1 MAYSKHTWSAGEPI
15 TADKMNNMEDGIQ
28 SAASVADN
36 TSNRTTNLETTVNGA
51 TGTPGLTNRM
61 TSLEGI
67 VGTSASAGL
76 QRKVIDLETRM
87 DTEGANGNRAWSQLL
102 GVGVT
107 YNSSTN
113 VVTKTLAQ
121 IKEEQETN
129 ITNANTVAAEAQ
141 TAIHNALTS
150 VKYPAE
156 NPSTLK
162 VRLENIEQH
171 VLDNTHSINTIN
183 ESAGSN
189 QTISTRFAQVDRIQ
203 TELDNAHASHAYG
216 DTTYTDLDARLEA
229 TEGKITEA
237 YGAETS
243 LAARLNKIDNGERP
257 SRTLINVIEELNN
270 AHESDAYNKKGS
282 GAYASIDSRFEAIE
296 SEISTARKGNAALD
310 GRLSAIDDSTNN
322 QSVISRV
329 TRLETADNTQIANL
343 ESVTSRVSTL
353 ESEVTGARNGN
364 TSLDARLDKIDGGA
378 TDPSRT
384 LPNIITEI
392 DSAHRTNTDTLDARF
407 DAVEGRATAVEGRAT
422 TLESNIQT
430 IANELG
436 MMDGTA
442 IKDTNTK
449 IDTLESNLAT
459 MANELGML
467 QSGEIVNTNT
477 RVDTLEGRMDAVDG
491 VNGTVA
497 GLTTRMSTAESRLT
511 ATENKANAAA
521 TASDLNSLTTRVTS
535 LEGKDTVII
544 SNATFDAETGAPII
558 SDTPSETCDYLIKG
572 TDNKYYY
579 WRYLGQETG
588 WQLISGAGGGGGS
601 SSGAIL
607 AELPPV
613 TEGNDNIDYYIG
625 NNTDG
630 YTHYRFVEAAAGES
644 EGHFIRILPNNLIGD
659 ISVDQYGGLIAH
671 TIGDSQTNL
680 LTNFYALNGV
690 TYTPNYDPNDAS
702 VLVSQTLQF
711 TGTDGQQ
718 LDPIVIVGGGGSGG
732 SVYTVRIE
740 TTTDAVR
747 SIPANS
753 TDPVTIRAKVVMKQG
768 NDLVPGA
775 TATGQLQYRVY
786 GSTNWSMGDRIEVPA
801 AQEALR
807 YTIQNDTYFTIDI
820 SKYLEVD
827 KTMQFRLAISAHP
840 EDEETEVLR
849 YQTYTVSK
857 VNISIA
863 SEAFD
868 YGSVKDSNFQFNY
881 RCFGSGIS
889 KTVHFLVDGTDV
901 VTPVTTTSHNTVL
914 QQVIPMTGKSN
925 GMHTFQVYFV
935 TNTGLRSNT
944 LNYYILY
951 NTDNTRRE
959 PLIGAAAANPSITDG
974 DELVVNYSVNTI
986 GSETTDR
993 VEIEL
998 YTMDNGNKNVIQTN
1012 VLTDVTNNTLAD
1024 PPYSTFNYPKV
1035 VKTGDQEPDPI
1046 AVYVKLTAY
1055 QGELSDSQTVQVSVA
1070 YLNTTYSLEPAGEN
1084 NLIYKYDAYGRSNN
1098 QADKDTYVYTYTAVN
1113 GQAINFETDFN
1124 NFNWSTDGYVDGK
1137 CLTIGGGATVDI
1149 NVPIFSSS
1157 YNGTMFE
1164 ENANVQD
1171 ITQIGRTIEID
1182 YEVLSATNLNATIID
1197 CMSSNNIGFRVTPQN
1212 CYLLNSGSNIDI
1224 DETGFIKNEENVAA
1238 AYLNPGTRTHLTFV
1252 IEPWAVDKAAD
1263 GNYHQSTNIYIN
1275 GEFANS
1281 CPYNR
1286 NSSTGNLDGNN
1297 FSTNATITIGSDS
1310 CLIKLYSIK
1319 LYNRGLTESQV
1330 LHNYE
1335 VAPVATRDKLVRLE
1349 DNDILNAQGLVDYEK
1364 ARRKYTCLLLT
1375 GQGTVNG
1382 VAVPTMAPYKGYPS
1396 VVGRVKDGEVVGKTE
1411 SGLLLTKPSTET
1423 PEGYVVEF
1431 DLQDKLVD
1439 PNGYGYAS
1447 SNNVQGTSSQ
1457 KFPVKNLKIY
1467 LAKGRP
1473 GTEVYDSDDPET
1485 RKVVAYTKSDK
1496 VKYALRDKALGTVDD
1511 NSLKESTLCWKADY
1525 MSTDHA
1531 NTFNANIA
1539 NTLYNPDE
1547 DRLSDRWTE
1556 KTQYTVYGIKCLLFQ
1571 KNGEDGIPEFVGD
1584 GCLNNDKG
1592 NHKTFGLETDIT
1604 GVWVDDG
1611 NDTMCQKWDFRNNTN
1626 SLLFF
1631 KHDGLFETVDGKP
1644 AAASCLECIYPDE
1657 GDLADAQDLY
1667 KKENSGATNPKLNV
1681 NYNHFQ
1687 ILSSWLGNRANY
1699 WYETD
1704 TTIRNNKRNIFINE
1718 FRNHFNF
1725 NHILIYYLF
1734 MEYTALC
1741 DNRVK
1746 NIHMRTDNAGEEKIV
1761 NTSGVVLFEG
1771 NSNPNSGPWTLAS
1784 NLETRVKQEPI
1795 MDENGNYQF
1804 DTDGNMVLGN
1814 VSHVFV
1820 KDSIIDSIDWQQ
1832 GEGHSNFAIWAP
1844 VLYDLDSCFG
1854 AENVGYLKVRYDADW
1869 NYSLYNKLQFA
1880 GFDSILWL
1888 QVEDCFQDELKA
1900 MAKTLY
1906 NRVVGL
1912 NYATFYRQQIIDNLA
1927 SLSPA
1932 VTNQDMILKYEKP
1945 WTEGFLDYTNDPPTQ
1960 STDKYKYLQRGTR
1973 TAQKA
1978 TFMKQRSML
1987 MASKYDGNEFKQD
2000 KITFRAG
2007 TVVNHDNAVITL
2019 TANQKLYHG
2028 VQFGDLNDVSKVTRR
2043 AYEMYNS
2050 DTDTWVP
2057 VNDNWIPEF
2066 VPCRVKNIG
2075 DMGNTDGIEIYGA
2088 SVLNDIGDL
2097 SRFHPYQLKI
2107 GNAVNL
2113 KKLIIGSSVEGFSN
2127 TSTADIDGLNACVL
2141 LEEINVCNLKNLT
2154 SLSLSNNGFIKK
2166 VYATGSGLNT
2176 LSLPSGGV
2184 LDTIAY
2190 GENITDITIIN
2201 QGRLTNFS
2209 YENSNTN
2216 NYGNVTRLWVEN
2228 TPNVPVRE
2236 IITARLTPLASSDHG
2251 LRAGG
2256 LRVVGID
2263 LDLGND
2269 PSFLQLITSDLA
2281 LGTYLTA
2288 RGGHTEGNDQP
2299 PYISGKIHIS
2309 EIRASLLA
2317 KVNEMYPDLIIYNT
2331 IDSQGNISNNILQ
2344 EYTVTYKNYDGSIT
2358 LYTDYRISGEN
2369 VIDPVYDINPVT
2381 NDYYISMPTKP
2392 QDAQYK
2398 YKFGTY
2404 DSQNKYRRFS
2414 GWVRQGT
2421 TTNPTSSTTVTSSIT
2436 YIAYFPTT
2444 EIQQYI
2450 VTWYDKLNGTAIK
2463 TMTVD
2468 YGTDL
2473 SAEASPIETGALA
2486 RIDASGNNTKVFNG
2500 WSRPLGKIAENTDVY
2515 ALWQSSTINGDT
2527 PSITIETLTAADVQ
2541 AIAQMETAKKTSLLE
2556 DKLGT
2561 PIFIQMG
2568 QDFEYTEGAV
2578 ATNLLGQESEI
2589 RLDGN
2594 SDAVHV
2600 YNQIKPLSTN
2610 SDWTLAIDYKF
2621 LMDSETNFIAGN
2633 EFVLASCYQN
2643 ANSTIIGF
2651 KVSLIRNNNTS
2662 DEHTIQVSWG
2672 NASVIIDYVTTSTET
2687 NRYMTSYRNMV
2698 VLSHNSDTPN
2708 ILRVSYMTPSAAS
2721 GNAPAGA
2728 TYGSYVTNTQLTWT
2742 NSTSIDTPLILGGNY
2757 NGASTNIE
2765 ESELT
2770 RRPAQGTIYWAKYW
2784 SADLGETN
2792 CTKLASWPHELVPF
2806 YLSGY
2811 NDGATSNTKQIYT
2824 GSELSFVAAQGLGDR
2839 YFFPLRGRETDEDGN
2854 YGWPLNRERT
2864 IYNSLIYEGMPEAYK
2879 SIIKQATITSTI
2891 RNIETGVNNWAET
2904 QDYLFAPA
2912 YREVYEGASTGA
2924 WSGREVS
2931 LKWNSPWP
2939 WMIPAQRKILTYV
2952 TGSTSILE
2960 AKAATGMAVFRYRFS
2975 GAYISDS
2982 TRIFDIDEDPT
2993 SKSLRFRDTSGTTTA
3008 ISIQSKDV
3016 WIKSDDVAYMFF
3028 TNDEI
3033 DRGITVDSLAAN
3045 GQGGWKKANIW
3056 QLRTYNGNATSAS
3069 ENFFARVGD
3078 NGAVDGEPSNQ
3089 ALMNEGRILCPEF
3102 TV

>member
-1 MAYSKHTWSAGEPI
+1 MAYTKNTWSPGDPI
-15 TADKMNNMEDGIQ
+15 TQEKMNNIEDGIANAH
-28 SAASVADN
+28 SDISDTTRDVSSLKKTVDGETGGAPGL
-36 TSNRTTNLETTVNGA
+36 TSRTTTLETVVGIGDKDKIETTVIDTLASLKTTVDQNIGNDSPGA
-51 TGTPGLTNRM
+51 
-61 TSLEGI
+61 
-67 VGTSASAGL
+67 
-76 QRKVIDLETRM
+76 K
-87 DTEGANGNRAWSQLL
+87 AWSQVYSATQGRSGRVSGATDYDNLEIRFTKIESDASSEAAL
-102 GVGVT
+102 RKATSQVVNDAMRNADDSLVKRFKDNESRIDT
-107 YNSSTN
+107 LQNSYNSLDT
-113 VVTKTLAQ
+113 TL
-121 IKEEQETN
+121 
-129 ITNANTVAAEAQ
+129 NTAKGIYNTLGGRL
-141 TAIHNALTS
+141 TAD
-150 VKYPAE
+150 E
-156 NPSTLK
+156 N
-162 VRLENIEQH
+162 
-171 VLDNTHSINTIN
+171 
-183 ESAGSN
+183 
-189 QTISTRFAQVDRIQ
+189 RIQ
-203 TELDNAHASHAYG
+203 TLENNVNSASKPNG
-216 DTTYTDLDARLEA
+216 DLNDRFVDIENTISDTTKSAAKDKTFASMDARF
-229 TEGKITEA
+229 
-237 YGAETS
+237 
-243 LAARLNKIDNGERP
+243 
-257 SRTLINVIEELNN
+257 EE
-270 AHESDAYNKKGS
+270 
-282 GAYASIDSRFEAIE
+282 
-296 SEISTARKGNAALD
+296 
-310 GRLSAIDDSTNN
+310 
-322 QSVISRV
+322 
-329 TRLETADNTQIANL
+329 
-343 ESVTSRVSTL
+343 L
-353 ESEVTGARNGN
+353 ESEVVTARGGTANI
-364 TSLDARLDKIDGGA
+364 DARLD
-378 TDPSRT
+378 
-384 LPNIITEI
+384 NIENNA
-392 DSAHRTNTDTLDARF
+392 SALSSDKVDKTSIANNLTTTAAGYVLDARQGKALEDKKINYSDVKDNLTSTDTDKPLSANQGKILDEKITTLTGSVNDKDSAMGARV
-407 DAVEGRATAVEGRAT
+407 DAVANRAT
-422 TLESNIQT
+422 TLEGTVQT

-449 IDTLESNLAT
+449 IDSLESNLAT

-477 RVDTLEGRMDAVDG
+477 RVDSLEGRMDAVDG
-491 VNGTVA
+491 ASGTIA
-497 GLTTRMSTAESRLT
+497 GLTTRMGAAESRLT
-511 ATENKANAAA
+511 ATETKANAAA
-521 TASDLNSLTTRVTS
+521 TASDLDDLTTRVTT
-535 LEGKDTVII
+535 LEGKDTIVVNKPASGSNFNEGIPNI
-544 SNATFDAETGAPII
+544 SNPVETA
-558 SDTPSETCDYLIKG
+558 DYLIADDEG
-572 TDNKYYY
+572 KYFY
-579 WRYLGQETG
+579 WRYFGSTIG
-588 WQLISGAGGGGGS
+588 WQLISGAGNGTGS
-601 SSGAIL
+601 SSGIIL
-607 AELPPV
+607 SELPPV
-613 TEGNDNIDYYIG
+613 AQGDTNIDYYIG

-630 YTHYRFVEAAAGES
+630 YIHYRFIEAAAGES
-644 EGHFIRILPNNLIGD
+644 EGHYIRILPNNLIGD
-659 ISVDQYGGLIAH
+659 ISVDQYGGLVAH
-671 TIGDSQTNL
+671 TISDDQTNL
-680 LTNFYALNGV
+680 LNDFYALNGV
-690 TYTPNYDPNDAS
+690 TYTPNYDPNDSS

-786 GSTNWSMGDRIEVPA
+786 GASNWSMGDRIEVPA

-807 YTIQNDTYFTIDI
+807 YTIQNDTYFTIDV

-840 EDEETEVLR
+840 ENEETEVMR

-868 YGSVKDSNFQFNY
+868 YGSVKNSNFQFNY

-889 KTVHFLVDGTDV
+889 KTVHFVVDDTDV

-914 QQVIPMTGKSN
+914 QQIIPMAGKSN
-925 GMHTFQVYFV
+925 GMHTFQVYFI

-951 NTDNTRRE
+951 NTDDTRRE

-1012 VLTDVTNNTLAD
+1012 VLTNVTNNTLAD

-1035 VKTGDQEPDPI
+1035 VKTGEQEPDPI
-1046 AVYVKLTAY
+1046 TVYVKLTAY
-1055 QGELSDSQTVQVSVA
+1055 QGELSDSETVQVSVA
-1070 YLNTTYSLEPAGEN
+1070 YLNTTYSLEPAGQN

-1157 YNGTMFE
+1157 YNGTKFE

-1197 CMSSNNIGFRVTPQN
+1197 CMSSNNIGFRVTPQS

-1310 CLIKLYSIK
+1310 CLIKLYSVK

-1375 GQGTVNG
+1375 GPGTVNG

-1423 PEGYVVEF
+1423 TEGYVVEF
-1431 DLQDKLVD
+1431 NLQDKLVD

-1496 VKYALRDKALGTVDD
+1496 VKYALRG
-1511 NSLKESTLCWKADY
+1511 SEGIGESTLCWKADY

-1547 DRLSDRWTE
+1547 DKLSDRWTE

-2050 DTDTWVP
+2050 ATDTWVP

-2066 VPCRVKNIG
+2066 VPCHVKNIG

-2166 VYATGSGLNT
+2166 VYTTGSGLNT

-2209 YENSNTN
+2209 YENSSTN

-2288 RGGHTEGNDQP
+2288 RGGHTEGNNQP

-2344 EYTVTYKNYDGSIT
+2344 EYTVTYKNYDGSTT
-2358 LYTDYRISGEN
+2358 LYTDYRVSGEN

-2381 NDYYISMPTKP
+2381 NDYYIPMPTKP

-2463 TMTVD
+2463 TMTVE

-2486 RIDASGNNTKVFNG
+2486 RIDTSGNNTKVFNG
-2500 WSRPLGKIAENTDVY
+2500 WSRPLGKITENTDVY
-2515 ALWQSSTINGDT
+2515 ALWQASTINGDT
-2527 PSITIETLTAADVQ
+2527 PSIAVETLTAADIQ
-2541 AIAQMETAKKTSLLE
+2541 AIAQMETSKKTSLLE

-2600 YNQIKPLSTN
+2600 YNQIKPLSAN

-2621 LMDSETNFIAGN
+2621 LMDSETNFVAGN

-2643 ANSTIIGF
+2643 ANSTVIGF
-2651 KVSLIRNNNTS
+2651 KVSLIRNNNAS

-2672 NASVIIDYVTTSTET
+2672 NASTIIDYVTTSTET

-2728 TYGSYVTNTQLTWT
+2728 TYGSYVTNTQLTW
-2742 NSTSIDTPLILGGNY
+2742 NNATSINTPLILGGNY
-2757 NGASTNIE
+2757 SGTSTNIE
-2765 ESELT
+2765 ESQLT

-2792 CTKLASWPHELVPF
+2792 CTKLASWVHELVPF

-2824 GSELSFVAAQGLGDR
+2824 GTELSFVAAQGLGDR

-2854 YGWPLNRERT
+2854 YGWPLNRERV
-2864 IYNSLIYEGMPEAYK
+2864 ICNSLIYEGMPEAYK

-2891 RNIETGVNNWAET
+2891 RNIETGVNSWMET
-2904 QDYLFAPA
+2904 QDYLFSPA
-2912 YREVYEGASTGA
+2912 YREVYENATTGA

-2931 LKWNSPWP
+2931 LTWNSPWP

-2960 AKAATGMAVFRYRFS
+2960 AKAATSMAVFRYRFS

-2993 SKSLRFRDTSGTTTA
+2993 SKSLRFKDTSGTTTA
-3008 ISIQSKDV
+3008 ISIQSRDV

-3033 DRGITVDSLAAN
+3033 DRGIAVDSLAAN

-3078 NGAVDGEPSNQ
+3078 NGTVDGEPSNQ
-3089 ALMNEGRILCPEF
+3089 GLMNEGRILCPEF

>member
-1 MAYSKHTWSAGEPI
+1 MALDLPVYTKTVWAAEMPI
-15 TADKMNNMEDGIQ
+15 TADRMNNLEDTVK
-28 SAASVADN
+28 A
-36 TSNRTTNLETTVNGA
+36 NRDALISHDE
-51 TGTPGLTNRM
+51 
-61 TSLEGI
+61 
-67 VGTSASAGL
+67 
-76 QRKVIDLETRM
+76 VIDSLDTRIS
-87 DTEGANGNRAWSQLL
+87 DRVNLVTTGIAANAQL
-102 GVGVT
+102 G
-107 YNSSTN
+107 
-113 VVTKTLAQ
+113 
-121 IKEEQETN
+121 
-129 ITNANTVAAEAQ
+129 AEA
-141 TAIHNALTS
+141 
-150 VKYPAE
+150 KAE
-156 NPSTLK
+156 
-162 VRLENIEQH
+162 I
-171 VLDNTHSINTIN
+171 
-183 ESAGSN
+183 
-189 QTISTRFAQVDRIQ
+189 AQ
-203 TELDNAHASHAYG
+203 A
-216 DTTYTDLDARLEA
+216 TTGHTPVY
-229 TEGKITEA
+229 
-237 YGAETS
+237 
-243 LAARLNKIDNGERP
+243 
-257 SRTLINVIEELNN
+257 
-270 AHESDAYNKKGS
+270 
-282 GAYASIDSRFEAIE
+282 
-296 SEISTARKGNAALD
+296 
-310 GRLSAIDDSTNN
+310 
-322 QSVISRV
+322 
-329 TRLETADNTQIANL
+329 
-343 ESVTSRVSTL
+343 
-353 ESEVTGARNGN
+353 
-364 TSLDARLDKIDGGA
+364 TSLDARFKALDDALGYIQVDGNTTAAFYNGHSVSSVITSMQNLLSGALTEIQNARIDGVTNVQYTSLALHLLNIDQNINLLHANVADINNAAGA
-378 TDPSRT
+378 GMT
-384 LPNIITEI
+384 LAERINQLQLLQNEI
-392 DSAHRTNTDTLDARF
+392 DAAHREVQSGQAADTLAKRFADLDTQISTLFSNVGSLGDNKVNVADIINDLIHTDTNKPLSANMGKTLRDLIGGTYDSTNTVTAAITSAASTAEANAKAYADQKDLDAHISEINAAHRNGSDTLDARF
-407 DAVEGRATAVEGRAT
+407 DDIETEINTAHRDLGTDPETEEVIVDSLNKRFLDAEADIAALQTEVAATHTENAQNLNSR
-422 TLESNIQT
+422 L
-430 IANELG
+430 
-436 MMDGTA
+436 TA
-442 IKDTNTK
+442 IETNAAAIASDLHAIATELAMLDDQDAIKNTNTK
-449 IDTLESNLAT
+449 IDDLEADIQSFARELA
-459 MANELGML
+459 MARDENGRLVET
-467 QSGEIVNTNT
+467 ST
-477 RVDTLEGRMDAVDG
+477 RVDSLETQASNMANAISHAADG
-491 VNGTVA
+491 NDPG
-497 GLTTRMSTAESRLT
+497 GLTERIVALETEPKS
-511 ATENKANAAA
+511 ATEVVAELPQTGDA
-521 TASDLNSLTTRVTS
+521 T
-535 LEGKDTVII
+535 K
-544 SNATFDAETGAPII
+544 
-558 SDTPSETCDYLIKG
+558 DYLVG
-572 TDNKYYY
+572 PNEDGKYFYY
-579 WRYLGQETG
+579 KWIANE
-588 WQLISGAGGGGGS
+588 WQLISGDSGGS
-601 SSGAIL
+601 SSALIV
-607 AELPPV
+607 AALPEPSAA
-613 TEGNDNIDYYIG
+613 DANIDYYVG
-625 NNTDG
+625 NSTDG
-630 YTHYRFVEAAAGES
+630 YTHYRFVAASAGES

-659 ISVDQYGGLIAH
+659 ISVDQYGGLVAH
-671 TIGDSQTNL
+671 TINDNQTNL
-680 LTNFYALNGV
+680 LNDFYALNGV

-786 GSTNWSMGDRIEVPA
+786 GASNWNMGERIEVTA
-801 AQEALR
+801 VQEALR
-807 YTIQNDTYFTIDI
+807 YTIQNDTYFTVDI
-820 SKYLEVD
+820 SKYLQVD
-827 KTMQFRLAISAHP
+827 KTMQFRLVISAHP
-840 EDEETEVLR
+840 EDEETEVIR

-868 YGSVKDSNFQFNY
+868 YGSVKNSNFQFNY

-889 KTVHFLVDGTDV
+889 KTVHFLVDGTDA
-901 VTPVTTTSHNTVL
+901 VTPVTTSSHNTVL
-914 QQVIPMTGKSN
+914 QQIIPMTGKSN

-935 TNTGLRSNT
+935 TSTGLKSNK
-944 LNYYILY
+944 LNYFILY
-951 NTDNTRRE
+951 NTDATRQA
-959 PLIGAAAANPSITDG
+959 PLIGAAAANPSIVDG

-1012 VLTDVTNNTLAD
+1012 VLTNVTNNKLAD

-1035 VKTGDQEPDPI
+1035 VKTGEQEPDPI
-1046 AVYVKLTAY
+1046 TVYVKFTAY
-1055 QGELSDSQTVQVSVA
+1055 NGELSDSQTIQVSVA

-1098 QADKDTYVYTYTAVN
+1098 QADKDTYIYTYTAVN

-1124 NFNWSTDGYVDGK
+1124 NFNWATDGYVDGK

-1157 YNGTMFE
+1157 YNGTIFE
-1164 ENANVQD
+1164 ENANVRD

-1197 CMSSNNIGFRVTPQN
+1197 CMSSNNIGFRVTPQS

-1252 IEPWAVDKAAD
+1252 IEPWAIDKAAD

-1310 CLIKLYSIK
+1310 CLIKLYSVK

-1335 VAPVATRDKLVRLE
+1335 VAPVAIRDKLARLE
-1349 DNDILNAQGLVDYEK
+1349 DNDVLNAQGLVDYEK

-1396 VVGRVKDGEVVGKTE
+1396 VVGRIKDGEVVGKTE
-1411 SGLLLTKPSTET
+1411 SGLLLTKPSNET

-1457 KFPVKNLKIY
+1457 KFPVKNLKVY
-1467 LAKGRP
+1467 LAKGKP

-1496 VKYALRDKALGTVDD
+1496 VKYALRG
-1511 NSLKESTLCWKADY
+1511 SEGIGESTLCWKADY

-1539 NTLYNPDE
+1539 NTLYNPNE
-1547 DRLSDRWTE
+1547 DKLSDRWTE
-1556 KTQYTVYGIKCLLFQ
+1556 KTQYAVYGIKCLLFQ

-1592 NHKTFGLETDIT
+1592 NHKTFGLETDT
-1604 GVWVDDG
+1604 DDG

-1704 TTIRNNKRNIFINE
+1704 TTIRNNKKNIFINE

-1746 NIHMRTDNAGEEKIV
+1746 NIHMRTDNAGEERIRIKDTD
-1761 NTSGVVLFEG
+1761 NFYFEG
-1771 NSNPNSGPWTLAS
+1771 NNNPNSGPWTIAA
-1784 NLETRVKQEPI
+1784 NLETRIMQEPL

-1804 DTDGNMVLGN
+1804 DQSGNMVLGN
-1814 VSHVFV
+1814 VNHVFV
-1820 KDSIIDSIDWQQ
+1820 KDEILNTIDWQQ
-1832 GEGHSNFAIWAP
+1832 GEDHSNFAIWAP

-1888 QVEDCFQDELKA
+1888 QVEDCFQNELKA

-1912 NYATFYRQQIIDNLA
+1912 NYSTFYRRQIIDNLA

-2050 DTDTWVP
+2050 ATNTWIP

-2113 KKLIIGSSVEGFSN
+2113 KKLIIGSDVAGFSN

-2201 QGRLTNFS
+2201 QSRLTNFS
-2209 YENSNTN
+2209 YENSSTN
-2216 NYGNVTRLWVEN
+2216 NYGNVTRLWIEN

-2236 IITARLTPLASSDHG
+2236 IIAARLTPISSSDHG

-2269 PSFLQLITSDLA
+2269 PSFLQLITSDLVM
-2281 LGTYLTA
+2281 GTYLTA
-2288 RGGHTEGNDQP
+2288 QGGHTEGNDQP
-2299 PYISGKIHIS
+2299 PYISGKIHIT

-2317 KVNEMYPDLIIYNT
+2317 KVNEMYPDLIVYNT
-2331 IDSQGNISNNILQ
+2331 IDAEGNPNNNVIT
-2344 EYTVTYKNYDGSIT
+2344 EYTITYLNYDMDENNP
-2358 LYTDYRISGEN
+2358 LYVDYRVSGEN

-2381 NDYYISMPTKP
+2381 NTYYIDMPTKP
-2392 QDAQYK
+2392 EDAQYK

-2414 GWVRQGT
+2414 GWVIKNT
-2421 TTNPTSSTTVTSSIT
+2421 TTNPTSSTKVNGNVI
-2436 YIAYFPTT
+2436 YVAYFPTVRV
-2444 EIQQYI
+2444 QQYT
-2450 VTWYDKLNGTAIK
+2450 VKWFDAPNGTQLNSV
-2463 TMTVD
+2463 TVD
-2468 YGTDL
+2468 YNADL
-2473 SAEASPIETGALA
+2473 SAQASPIELGTLA
-2486 RIDASGNNTKVFNG
+2486 RTNISGNLVKVFSG
-2500 WSRPLGKIAENTDVY
+2500 WSRPLGKITSNVNVY
-2515 ALWQSSTINGDT
+2515 AQWETSTINNDT
-2527 PSITIETLTAADVQ
+2527 PSISMNTLTAADIY
-2541 AIAQMETAKKTSLLE
+2541 ALSLVDNSRKAALLASQ
-2556 DKLGT
+2556 LGT
-2561 PIFIQMG
+2561 PIFIKMG
-2568 QDFEYTEGAV
+2568 QDFNYTEGV
-2578 ATNLLGQESEI
+2578 EVTDLLEGDDEI
-2589 RLDGN
+2589 ILDGT
-2594 SDAVHV
+2594 SDPVRV
-2600 YNQIKPLSTN
+2600 YNAIKPLAIN
-2610 SDWTLAIDYKF
+2610 SDWTFAIDYKL
-2621 LMDSETNFIAGN
+2621 LMDSAASFNNGQ

-2643 ANSTIIGF
+2643 ANSSIQGF
-2651 KVSLIRNNNTS
+2651 KISVVRGESS
-2662 DEHTIQVSWG
+2662 SEHNIQVTWG
-2672 NASVIIDYVTTSTET
+2672 TTSTVIDFALT
-2687 NRYMTSYRNMV
+2687 DTSAPRYFTSYRNVV

-2708 ILRVSYMTPSAAS
+2708 VLRVSYVKPTTNNTYAPI
-2721 GNAPAGA
+2721 NAN
-2728 TYGSYVTNTQLTWT
+2728 YGTFVNNELLTW
-2742 NSTSIDTPLILGGNY
+2742 NSNVEIDKPLIIGGNY
-2757 NGASTNIE
+2757 AGMTTTIE
-2765 ESELT
+2765 EEDYT
-2770 RRPAQGTIYWAKYW
+2770 RRPAQGIVYWAKFW
-2784 SADLGETN
+2784 NTDLGETN
-2792 CTKLASWPHELVPF
+2792 CGKLASWIHETVPF
-2806 YLSGY
+2806 LLSGY
-2811 NDGATSNTKQIYT
+2811 NDGASSATEQVYT
-2824 GSELSFVAAQGLGDR
+2824 GSELSFVAAQGMGDR
-2839 YFFPLRGRETDEDGN
+2839 YLYARRNNGATDSDGY
-2854 YGWPLNRERT
+2854 YGWHLSDART
-2864 IYNSLIYEGMPEAYK
+2864 ICNSLIYSGMPEAYK
-2879 SIIKQATITSTI
+2879 SIIRSTPV
-2891 RNIETGVNNWAET
+2891 RSVKRDIELRTNTYGTTN
-2904 QDYLFAPA
+2904 DYLFLPA
-2912 YREVYEGASTGA
+2912 YREVYEGATTDGYGA
-2924 WSGREVS
+2924 TEIQASWS
-2931 LKWNSPWP
+2931 SPWH
-2939 WMIPAQRKILTYV
+2939 WMVPANLTVLTYQA
-2952 TGSTSILE
+2952 GSSQNVE
-2960 AKAATGMAVFRYRFS
+2960 SRAASSVSPYRYRFS
-2975 GAYISDS
+2975 GAYISDNN
-2982 TRIFDIDEDPT
+2982 RIFDIDDDPT
-2993 SKSLRFRDTSGTTTA
+2993 SKTLYYVNNGTT
-3008 ISIQSKDV
+3008 SIITVQPGDIWV
-3016 WIKSDDVAYMFF
+3016 TQDNTAYMYLSR
-3028 TNDEI
+3028 TDIE
-3033 DRGITVDSLAAN
+3033 RGVSYDTMAAN
-3045 GQGGWKKANIW
+3045 NTGAWKRANMW
-3056 QLRTYNGNATSAS
+3056 NLRTFSASTSAV
-3069 ENFFARVGD
+3069 ENGFMRVNVD
-3078 NGAVDGEPSNQ
+3078 GAVETQ
-3089 ALMNEGRILCPEF
+3089 IVVTQFATEGRLLCPEF